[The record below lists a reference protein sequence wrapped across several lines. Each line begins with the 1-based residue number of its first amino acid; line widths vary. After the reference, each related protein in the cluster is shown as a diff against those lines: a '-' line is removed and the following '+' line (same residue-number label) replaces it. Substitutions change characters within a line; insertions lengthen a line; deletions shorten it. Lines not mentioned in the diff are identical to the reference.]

1 MRVRYGNMATTS
13 GKTAI
18 VLSGG
23 GALGAFEAGVLIALC
38 KHKTFDIV
46 CGTSI
51 GAINAAFAAQ
61 GAFDELQQLWGTI
74 ASLKIVR
81 FIDTIGRL
89 DAFVNDVEGLRGKPF
104 AALGNFHLI
113 NDWFK
118 IGSKKALL
126 ALRGVMD
133 PDPIRALLE
142 PVLSINALKSTLIIS
157 ATNLTN
163 GTSDSFYS
171 FVNAS
176 NEDVERF
183 LEFRKPQPNY
193 DLKQVNYVD
202 VVRASA
208 AIPGAFEPVRMN
220 LGDPGVI
227 HDHVDGGVANNTPV
241 NLALAAGATD
251 VTVVFL
257 DPVGNTLPTLPTTNL
272 GQIGLASFAVMQQKI
287 LELDM
292 KLAHQSG
299 AKITEIRPLK
309 PIGLSVL
316 EFGNAEGIQAAFQ
329 DGLASGEAAV
339 AT

>member
-1 MRVRYGNMATTS
+1 MATS

-23 GALGAFEAGVLIALC
+23 GARGAFEAGALRSLS

-61 GAFDELQQLWGTI
+61 LAFEELEQLWATI
-74 ASLKIVR
+74 SNQKIVR
-81 FIDTIGRL
+81 FIDTVNRL
-89 DAFVNDVEGLRGKPF
+89 DVFVNDVEGLRGKPF
-104 AALGNFHLI
+104 AALGNFHLV

-126 ALRGVMD
+126 ALRGLMD
-133 PDPIRALLE
+133 PDPIRSLLE

-176 NEDVERF
+176 NEDVQRF
-183 LEFRKPQPNY
+183 IEFRRPEPNY

-227 HDHVDGGVANNTPV
+227 HDHVDGGVANNTPI

-257 DPVGNTLPTLPTTNL
+257 DPVGTTLPTLPTTNL
-272 GQIGLASFAVMQQKI
+272 FQIGLASLAVMQQKI
-287 LELDM
+287 LESDM
-292 KLAHQSG
+292 RLARQGG
-299 AKITEIRPLK
+299 AKITELRPLK

-316 EFGNAEGIQAAFQ
+316 EFGNADGIRAAFQ
-329 DGLASGEAAV
+329 DGLAAGEAA
-339 AT
+339 AK

>member
-1 MRVRYGNMATTS
+1 MATS

-23 GALGAFEAGVLIALC
+23 GARGAFEAGALRSLS

-61 GAFDELQQLWGTI
+61 LAFEELEQLWATI
-74 ASLKIVR
+74 SNQKIVR
-81 FIDTIGRL
+81 FIDTVNRL

-104 AALGNFHLI
+104 AALGNFHLV

-126 ALRGVMD
+126 ALRGLMD
-133 PDPIRALLE
+133 PDPIRSLLE

-176 NEDVERF
+176 NEDVQRF
-183 LEFRKPQPNY
+183 IEFRRPEPNY

-227 HDHVDGGVANNTPV
+227 HDHVDGGVANNTPIS
-241 NLALAAGATD
+241 LALAAGATD

-257 DPVGNTLPTLPTTNL
+257 DPVGTTLPTLPTTNL
-272 GQIGLASFAVMQQKI
+272 FQIGLASLAVMQQKI
-287 LELDM
+287 LESDM
-292 KLAHQSG
+292 RLARQGG
-299 AKITEIRPLK
+299 AKITELRPLK

-316 EFGNAEGIQAAFQ
+316 EFGNADGIRAAFQ
-329 DGLASGEAAV
+329 DGLAAGEAA
-339 AT
+339 AK